1 MSNILPENERLLLL
15 QASEGDEE
23 AFARL
28 FRIYRDKLYAFTYT
42 ISRSKEI
49 AEDVVQDVFLKI
61 WQQRGRLNT
70 IDNFNAFLFRM
81 SYNHTINLLK
91 RLYKET
97 LVFMEA
103 SERNNRSPLLPD
115 EQTIYNILQQSIA
128 EIVSRLP
135 PQQKAV
141 YQLSREQYMKQED
154 IAKKLHISISTV
166 QNHMTQALRTIREQL
181 RR

>member
-1 MSNILPENERLLLL
+1 MLLL

-23 AFARL
+23 AFASL
-28 FRIYRDKLYAFTYT
+28 FHTYRDKLYAFTYS
-42 ISRSKEI
+42 ISRSREI

-61 WQQRGRLNT
+61 WQQRERLNA
-70 IDNFNAFLFRM
+70 IDNFNAFLYRM

-97 LVFMEA
+97 LVLVEA
-103 SERNNRSPLLPD
+103 SERNNPSPLLPD
-115 EQTIYNILQQSIA
+115 EQMTYRILEQSIA
-128 EIVSRLP
+128 QIVSKLP

-154 IAKKLHISISTV
+154 IGRQLQISISTV
-166 QNHMTQALRTIREQL
+166 QNHMTQALRTIREKL
-181 RR
+181 TER